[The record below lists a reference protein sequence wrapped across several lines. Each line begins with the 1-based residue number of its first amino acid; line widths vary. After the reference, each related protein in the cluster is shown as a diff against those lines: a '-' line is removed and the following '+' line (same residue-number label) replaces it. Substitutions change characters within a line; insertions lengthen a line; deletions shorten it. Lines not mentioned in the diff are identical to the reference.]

1 MRWSICSLETVESCQ
16 STTIKRASVQISR
29 SHASS
34 IEPVTTSRD
43 PWTERDL
50 VQKNSSQLGFS
61 VTARIVTS
69 VIRGTLRAC
78 DERDLFV
85 LNVVAVGTCDWA
97 PSPVEIEPSP
107 HGSSQHKEPQLIA
120 SHDTSLRIC
129 TVSLAWKTLA
139 CNINSKGSFR
149 LVRSLGPQD
158 FTKVLLSD
166 H

>member
-1 MRWSICSLETVESCQ
+1 MRWSICSLETVASCQ

-61 VTARIVTS
+61 VTARIVRS
-69 VIRGTLRAC
+69 IIRGTLRAC

-85 LNVVAVGTCDWA
+85 LNIVAVVTCDWA
-97 PSPVEIEPSP
+97 PSPVDTWLLATQRTAIDRKPRHFLADLQSIPSP
-107 HGSSQHKEPQLIA
+107 EG
-120 SHDTSLRIC
+120 
-129 TVSLAWKTLA
+129 
-139 CNINSKGSFR
+139 
-149 LVRSLGPQD
+149 LG
-158 FTKVLLSD
+158 
-166 H
+166 